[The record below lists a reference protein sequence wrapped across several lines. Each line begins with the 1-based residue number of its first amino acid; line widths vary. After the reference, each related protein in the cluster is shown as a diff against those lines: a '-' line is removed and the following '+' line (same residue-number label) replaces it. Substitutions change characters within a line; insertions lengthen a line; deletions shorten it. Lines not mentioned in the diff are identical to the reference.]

1 MNKALPTALL
11 LAALFC
17 CSRGAIAQHSR
28 LDSLFAKGD
37 TTAVMDSL
45 MQDFDAF
52 LDSLSQPKSFFSI
65 GAGTGNRTFSIKN
78 NALNA
83 QEATTKQLSFTPTLG
98 YYHKTGLGIGNRF
111 FSQPQ

>member
-11 LAALFC
+11 MTALLYF
-17 CSRGAIAQHSR
+17 SNKVAAQHTR

-37 TTAVMDSL
+37 TTRVMDSL
-45 MQDFDAF
+45 MQGFDAF
-52 LDSLSQPKSFFSI
+52 LDSMSQPKSFFSV
-65 GAGTGNRTFSIKN
+65 GTGIGNRTFSIKN

-98 YYHKTGLGIGNRF
+98 YYHKNGLGISMTGF
-111 FSQPQ
+111 